1 MLYHLLFCLRYMR
14 LSFLLPLDILTYPP
28 FLSFLLLP
36 LLISSPPPPGFLQIT
51 PEGSPQALRKGEV
64 GGEANVSGSF
74 CLHTSGLD
82 FTTQEMSKEH
92 QVSSEEGTVTMVT
105 KTTRITR
112 QRVTT
117 ETQPGESSTTRTTT
131 HQVSDV
137 NYWGCCN
144 DILNVFKFFCFSLVR
159 LQCSC
164 KLSLQRG
171 KPWLSKSL
179 YFVF

>member
-137 NYWGCCN
+137 NY
-144 DILNVFKFFCFSLVR
+144 
-159 LQCSC
+159 
-164 KLSLQRG
+164 
-171 KPWLSKSL
+171 
-179 YFVF
+179 